1 MHWLNQLGFALL
13 CLCLVIVI
21 QARHSVSSTASDA
34 IWGPL
39 FGAVLTDR
47 EKADVLG
54 GPNAEPEDHFGNV
67 QYFKRYIL
75 SHPKRIA

>member
-1 MHWLNQLGFALL
+1 M
-13 CLCLVIVI
+13 
-21 QARHSVSSTASDA
+21 SSTASDA